1 MENRKVILVTGGTGN
16 QGGAVA
22 INLLKQGKWKV
33 KVLSRNQESVKSKIL
48 KSEGIDVV
56 AGNLNDPKS
65 YSEYL
70 NKIYGIFSVQ
80 NFTNGI
86 DKEIEQGKTI
96 TELAKI
102 KGVKHLIYSSVSGT
116 DLKSGI
122 PHFESKNIIEKHIKN
137 TGVPFTIIRPTSFYE
152 NLLNPEVKK
161 RILKGKLVM
170 PINKDVRQ
178 EFISLQDIGII
189 VGQIF
194 NNPSKYL
201 GKTITIASDKM
212 TMEDLSKLLSKTMN
226 KEIKY
231 EKLPKFITRL
241 VMGKNLY
248 KMFNWVNK
256 ERPEF
261 VSDIEA
267 LRKEFMGMTNLE
279 SWLKEEFK

>member
-22 INLLKQGKWKV
+22 RNLLKQGKWKV
-33 KVLSRNQESVKSKIL
+33 KVLSRNQESIKSKIL

-56 AGNLNDPKS
+56 EGNLNDPIS
-65 YSEYL
+65 YSEYF

-86 DKEIEQGKTI
+86 DKEIEQGKKTA
-96 TELAKI
+96 ELAKL
-102 KGVKHLIYSSVSGT
+102 KGVKHLLYSSVSGT
-116 DLKSGI
+116 DLESGI
-122 PHFESKNIIEKHIKN
+122 PHFESKNKIEEHIKN
-137 TGVPFTIIRPTSFYE
+137 IGVPFTIIRPTSFYE

-170 PINKDVRQ
+170 PINKDVSQ
-178 EFISLQDIGII
+178 EFISMQDIGII
-189 VGQIF
+189 AGQIF

-201 GKTITIASDKM
+201 SKTITIASDKM

-231 EKLPKFITRL
+231 EKLPKIITRL
-241 VMGKNLY
+241 VMGRNLY
-248 KMFNWVNK
+248 KMFDWVNK

-267 LRKEFMGMTNLE
+267 FRKEFMGMTNLE
-279 SWLKEEFK
+279 SWLKEEFI

>member
-22 INLLKQGKWKV
+22 RNLLKQGKWKV
-33 KVLSRNQESVKSKIL
+33 KVLSRNQESIKSKIL

-56 AGNLNDPKS
+56 EGNLNDPIS
-65 YSEYL
+65 YSEYF

-86 DKEIEQGKTI
+86 DKEIEQGKKI
-96 TELAKI
+96 AELAKL
-102 KGVKHLIYSSVSGT
+102 KGVKHLLYSSVSGT
-116 DLKSGI
+116 DLESGI
-122 PHFESKNIIEKHIKN
+122 PHFESKNKIEEHIKN
-137 TGVPFTIIRPTSFYE
+137 IGVPFTIIRPTSFYE

-170 PINKDVRQ
+170 PINKDVSQ
-178 EFISLQDIGII
+178 EFISMQDIGII
-189 VGQIF
+189 AGQIF

-201 GKTITIASDKM
+201 SKTITIASDKM

-231 EKLPKFITRL
+231 EKLPKIITRL
-241 VMGKNLY
+241 VMG
-248 KMFNWVNK
+248 
-256 ERPEF
+256 
-261 VSDIEA
+261 
-267 LRKEFMGMTNLE
+267 RKSL
-279 SWLKEEFK
+279 